1 MELIKQDA
9 DTEKRLEGVHFT
21 LENVSLVNEGSYV
34 STQHET
40 DSDGKI
46 FINDLRPGTYKFVET
61 STIEGYQKHWKDIEF
76 EIELQNEKH
85 EVSITVDN
93 YELVDISVKKEWNDG
108 DNESLRPESITVDIL
123 QNGTSLEDQSI
134 ELNEENDWYGTFED
148 LDAVNS
154 NGEKYAYT
162 VEESDVVGYQR
173 QEISGNAEDGYTITN
188 FTETSIDVEKNL
200 ER

>member
-1 MELIKQDA
+1 M
-9 DTEKRLEGVHFT
+9 
-21 LENVSLVNEGSYV
+21 
-34 STQHET
+34 
-40 DSDGKI
+40 
-46 FINDLRPGTYKFVET
+46 
-61 STIEGYQKHWKDIEF
+61 KDIEF

-162 VEESDVVGYQR
+162 VEESDVEGYQR

-188 FTETSIDVEKNL
+188 VTETSIDVEKIWK
-200 ER
+200 R